1 METGIGLLSAGSLE
15 HVVITIA
22 FVNIGNAG
30 TTWLSPD
37 FGETCL
43 VHEAATV
50 NQKRLAGDKIA
61 LI

>member
-15 HVVITIA
+15 HIVITIA
-22 FVNIGNAG
+22 FDNIRKSR

-37 FGETCL
+37 FGETRL
-43 VHEAATV
+43 VHAAATV
-50 NQKRLAGDKIA
+50 NQKRLTGDKIA